1 MEDPNN
7 LLLDDGIAA
16 IVASE
21 NVQDDQEKI
30 SDSVKVTCSM
40 TESSNF
46 SDSDF
51 AAMEN
56 ESMATV
62 GRRLILLCSR
72 WKTRDD
78 IVDVA
83 CRYGLSHGFVVAIQ
97 GWSVICNCFGTTKDC
112 PDKERKGI
120 GDDER

>member
-7 LLLDDGIAA
+7 LLLDDGIVA

-40 TESSNF
+40 MESSNF

-56 ESMATV
+56 ESMVTV
-62 GRRLILLCSR
+62 GRRLILLC
-72 WKTRDD
+72 
-78 IVDVA
+78 
-83 CRYGLSHGFVVAIQ
+83 
-97 GWSVICNCFGTTKDC
+97 WSVICNCFGTTKDC